1 MQFELQEDPTLGDW
15 SFAESWFTSFVG
27 LGIYLGRFTDSKTS
41 KLSRVLLSVPRK
53 EFVSTAIALGMSIH
67 KFTSKTSLLKEISES
82 DLLELPSFS
91 KLRLVLSS
99 PGHLDVMFHK
109 YFPDANVKF
118 MRCTIGGLHK
128 SRNQSTS
135 HIREM
140 YLLPSSYPEGDYSL
154 SQEEYESLDKSDEI
168 EIWRTQGAPGIAIF
182 GEIENFKSQASA
194 QMRKDMISKM
204 LGKETITLEEAARLD
219 TLSGHSKSSLI
230 NAYGGTSEFL
240 KLPIADHSI
249 LDLFDWIILDGN
261 NAINRLCATENLL
274 DKSVLSILELGVP
287 RSQGKAIDTFT
298 SELNRYNSIDVTR
311 LLGWKPPTGVNIWG
325 WAK

>member
-1 MQFELQEDPTLGDW
+1 VQFELQEDPTLGNW
-15 SFAESWFTSFVG
+15 SSVESWFTSFVA
-27 LGIYLGRFTDSKTS
+27 LGIYLGRFTDSESS
-41 KLSRVLLSVPRK
+41 KISRVLLSVPRK

-67 KFTSKTSLLKEISES
+67 KFRNKTSILKEIRES
-82 DLLELPSFS
+82 DLLELQATT
-91 KLRLVLSS
+91 KLRLVLKY
-99 PGHLDVMFHK
+99 GHLDVMFHE
-109 YFPDANVKF
+109 YFPVGKSL
-118 MRCTIGGLHK
+118 RCTIGGLHK
-128 SRNQSTS
+128 GRKQSTS

-154 SQEEYESLDKSDEI
+154 SQEEYQSLAKSEER

-219 TLSGHSKSSLI
+219 SLSGHSKSSFI
-230 NAYGGTSEFL
+230 NAYGGTSEFS
-240 KLPIADHSI
+240 KFPIADHSI

-274 DKSVLSILELGVP
+274 NKSVLSILELGVP

-298 SELNRYNSIDVTR
+298 SELNRYNAIDVTS